1 MACLLDITPE
11 SELMQS
17 FPLVI
22 VTPVY
27 EDREASSQL
36 FVELANNF
44 GASAFVV
51 AVDDGSVREPLDPDS
66 LRRAGLS
73 GVVIRLRRNI
83 GHQRAIAVG
92 LGFVAD
98 ELPDADRIVVMDSDG
113 EDRPATIHALLD
125 ALQSPQFDIAVA
137 ERKSRVETLRFRA
150 FYVLYKIIF
159 GALTGRRISFGNFM
173 ALKPAAVKRLSAM
186 HESWTHIAGSVLAS
200 KLRLAV
206 VPLDRGA
213 RYAGQSKM
221 NFVSLALHGFKA
233 LMVFAEDVL
242 VRVGLACVVI
252 SIFAVLGAL
261 AAIVL
266 KLVGFATPGWFSVAL
281 GVLFLVFLQTAALT
295 LMTLM
300 LSGVAKGGTVLA
312 DAYRDV
318 VDSVIPVS
326 AFDHE

>member
-1 MACLLDITPE
+1 MGKI
-11 SELMQS
+11 
-17 FPLVI
+17 PLVV

-27 EDREASSQL
+27 EDREASAQL
-36 FVELANNF
+36 FMELANNF

-51 AVDDGSVREPLDPDS
+51 VVDDGSVREPVDPDS
-66 LRRAGLS
+66 LRHAGLS

-98 ELPDADRIVVMDSDG
+98 ELPEADRIVVMDSDG

-125 ALQSPQFDIAVA
+125 ALRSPQFDVAVA

-173 ALKPAAVKRLSAM
+173 ALTPGAVKRLSAM
-186 HESWTHIAGSVLAS
+186 HESWTHVAGSVLAS

-213 RYAGQSKM
+213 RYAGRSKM
-221 NFVSLALHGFKA
+221 NFVGLALHGFKA

-252 SIFAVLGAL
+252 SVLAVLGAL
-261 AAIVL
+261 AAVVL

-300 LSGVAKGGTVLA
+300 LSGVARGGAVLA
-312 DAYRDV
+312 DAYRDF

-326 AFDHE
+326 AFDRE